1 MHPFLSTTIVA
12 SLVVGLVVNP
22 QISFARGTAETPIQH
37 LVIIFGENISFDH
50 YFGTYPNASNPP
62 GEPAFTAAP
71 NTPTVNGL
79 NEPLM
84 TRNPNLNSDNGAGAS
99 NPFRLARSQA

>member
-12 SLVVGLVVNP
+12 SLMVGLVVNP
-22 QISFARGTAETPIQH
+22 HVSFARGTAETPIKH
-37 LVIIFGENISFDH
+37 IVVIFGENISFDH
-50 YFGTYPNASNPP
+50 YFGTYPKAINPP
-62 GEPAFTAAP
+62 GEPVFHAAA

-84 TRNPNLNSDNGAGAS
+84 SRNPNLNTDNGAGAS
-99 NPFRLARSQA
+99 N